1 MTRLICFT
9 DTLNL
14 TVSRPSQS
22 RSYALA
28 DASPMAEATL
38 AWSLMQAAP
47 PARVQTFAEWQ
58 SSLDQ
63 AFASFHK
70 KRAS

>member
-1 MTRLICFT
+1 M
-9 DTLNL
+9 
-14 TVSRPSQS
+14 P
-22 RSYALA
+22 
-28 DASPMAEATL
+28 EATL